1 MACRIRKRN
10 RNRKSYFSGGII
22 QTMNFSLTYLI
33 GRFAYRILDFFHHWY
48 ADASKIFFYKLI
60 SFMEYLDRSLAL
72 RMTLRYFFQP
82 LYKDYSVI
90 GRILGV
96 IFRTCRIFVSVVV
109 YAIVLFIFLT
119 TYILWLVAPIILVL
133 YIFGAK

>member
-1 MACRIRKRN
+1 
-10 RNRKSYFSGGII
+10 
-22 QTMNFSLTYLI
+22 MNFSLIYLI

-48 ADASKIFFYKLI
+48 ADASRVFFYKLI
-60 SFMEYLDRSLAL
+60 SFLEYLDQSLAL

-96 IFRTCRIFVSVVV
+96 IFRTCRIFISVVV
-109 YAIVLFIFLT
+109 YAIVLLIFLAA
-119 TYILWLVAPIILVL
+119 YVLWLVAPIILVL